1 MEKSLAPWF
10 RIMIYL
16 SLVLTV
22 ILILLLPRD
31 LLSTEDSLEAGIG
44 NMVAAVSKLLTL
56 WMFLELNDVLFNAV
70 L

>member
-1 MEKSLAPWF
+1 
-10 RIMIYL
+10 MICL

-22 ILILLLPRD
+22 ILILLLSRD
-31 LLSTEDSLEAGIG
+31 LLSTEDSFEAGIG
-44 NMVAAVSKLLTL
+44 SMVAAVSKLLTL